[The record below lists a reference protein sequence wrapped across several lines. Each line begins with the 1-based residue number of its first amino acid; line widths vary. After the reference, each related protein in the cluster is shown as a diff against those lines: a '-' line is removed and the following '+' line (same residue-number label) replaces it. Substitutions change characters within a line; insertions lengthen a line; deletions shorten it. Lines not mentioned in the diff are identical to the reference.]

1 MKTRDKC
8 REIYERNIGTQK
20 EQEALMGL
28 SSVWLQN
35 EPATHPYFKVSKS
48 KQIKRKVRNAKR

>member
-1 MKTRDKC
+1 MKTCDKC

-28 SSVWLQN
+28 PRVWLQN
-35 EPATHPYFKVSKS
+35 EPAILTSKYQKAS
-48 KQIKRKVRNAKR
+48 K